1 MGQPEL
7 SETFDAA
14 SIQGMDDIFVEPV
27 AGREQALPDPAV
39 EPVAGRD
46 QVLPDPAVE
55 ALAGRD
61 QVPPDPAEALTCP
74 VQVPADDGVSLEEAS
89 KVLKLHVDTIKK
101 RLRKGTLKGFKVTEK
116 YGDRWLVSRSEIEGR
131 SIEAVAGRDQAV
143 AGRDQA
149 LPDLAVEAVTGRDY
163 VLPDPAVEVRAGHD
177 QAPPNP
183 APESMTGPIVDVEV
197 DPDAVNAS
205 TNDAEYQRLMSIIE
219 SQAHQLRAAGDVIV
233 YLKSEVDEAK
243 TQIKLLTDS
252 QHKAGWWARFC
263 SWFTSPKQ

>member
-39 EPVAGRD
+39 E
-46 QVLPDPAVE
+46 

-61 QVPPDPAEALTCP
+61 QVLPDPAEALTCP

-131 SIEAVAGRDQAV
+131 SIEAVAGRDQA
-143 AGRDQA
+143 
-149 LPDLAVEAVTGRDY
+149 LPDLAVKAVTGRDF
-163 VLPDPAVEVRAGHD
+163 VLPDPAVEVRGGHD
-177 QAPPNP
+177 QALPNP
-183 APESMTGPIVDVEV
+183 APESMSGPIVDVEV